1 MTDRFDFEQQIMECW
16 RVTDDIGVVAE
27 SILERN
33 ITQDQITNI
42 LCGIQELYQ
51 LKFNKLFDQFD
62 EVVIEPIK
70 HTRML
75 EEECAA
81 LRAQLATEILQKG
94 KKK

>member
-1 MTDRFDFEQQIMECW
+1 
-16 RVTDDIGVVAE
+16 
-27 SILERN
+27 
-33 ITQDQITNI
+33 
-42 LCGIQELYQ
+42 LYQ

>member
-62 EVVIEPIK
+62 ETMDLSTYFQVI
-70 HTRML
+70 
-75 EEECAA
+75 
-81 LRAQLATEILQKG
+81 
-94 KKK
+94 

>member
-1 MTDRFDFEQQIMECW
+1 MADRFDFEHQIMECW

-27 SILERN
+27 SILESD
-33 ITQDQITNI
+33 ITKDQITNI

-51 LKFNKLFDQFD
+51 LKFYKLFDQFD
-62 EVVIEPIK
+62 EVVIGSTK
-70 HTRML
+70 KVKML

-81 LRAQLATEILQKG
+81 LRQQLEEKG